1 MPPVFAPRWVVR
13 MRVCFL
19 TRFTPSTS
27 TLSSLGYA
35 AMTLPLRPLSRPAM
49 TTTVSPFLTFM
60 ALHHLRRQRDDFHVA
75 LPPQLPADRAEDT
88 RTTRVAALLD
98 DDGGVL
104 VELDVRAVGA
114 PLLLGGA
121 DDDGPDDV
129 ALLHAGTRDGVL
141 DGRHDDIA
149 DARVAP
155 AGATE
160 YPDAQDLPGSG
171 VVGDA
176 QSRLL
181 LDHVS
186 LLRLPVLRPYR
197 SLAEQSLGPFED
209 LHDPPPLGGRQRT
222 SLHQQHPVADAAL
235 LLVVRLQLAGTA
247 HHLAVQRMLHLVL
260 DRDDDGLL
268 HLVADHVAL
277 TDLPAWPLVSRLAHA
292 VSSRS
297 ARCRRSRP

>member
-1 MPPVFAPRWVVR
+1 MRVGLPSVSTTITLETWIGASCVTMPPVFAPRWVVR

-35 AMTLPLRPLSRPAM
+35 AMTLPLRPLSLPAM
-49 TTTVSPFLTFM
+49 TTTVSPFFTFM
-60 ALHHLRRQRDDFHVA
+60 ASHHLRGERDDFHVA
-75 LPPQLPADRAEDT
+75 LPPQLPADRPEDA
-88 RTTRVAALLD
+88 RTARVAALLD

-121 DDDGPDDV
+121 DDDRPDDV
-129 ALLHAGTRDGVL
+129 ALLHAGARDGVL
-141 DGRHDDIA
+141 DGRHDAVA
-149 DARVAP
+149 DARVAA

-181 LDHVS
+181 LDHVN
-186 LLRLPVLRPYR
+186 LLCLPVLRPVP
-197 SLAEQSLGPFED
+197 E
-209 LHDPPPLGGRQRT
+209 LGGTVTWPVRGSPRRATAWWPTADESPSAAPGRRCRT
-222 SLHQQHPVADAAL
+222 ASRRAPSACWYGASPCRTADASPGP
-235 LLVVRLQLAGTA
+235 RP
-247 HHLAVQRMLHLVL
+247 R
-260 DRDDDGLL
+260 R
-268 HLVADHVAL
+268 
-277 TDLPAWPLVSRLAHA
+277 
-292 VSSRS
+292 
-297 ARCRRSRP
+297 RRSSPSCR

>member
-121 DDDGPDDV
+121 DDARPDDV

-149 DARVAP
+149 DARVPP

-186 LLRLPVLRPYR
+186 LLRLPVLR
-197 SLAEQSLGPFED
+197 S
-209 LHDPPPLGGRQRT
+209 
-222 SLHQQHPVADAAL
+222 
-235 LLVVRLQLAGTA
+235 GTGA
-247 HHLAVQRMLHLVL
+247 WRNNHLARSRISTTRH
-260 DRDDDGLL
+260 R
-268 HLVADHVAL
+268 LVADSGRVSISSTRSPMPHCFSSCAFSLLVRRITLPYNGCFTWSSTATTTVFSILSL
-277 TDLPAWPLVSRLAHA
+277 TT
-292 VSSRS
+292 
-297 ARCRRSRP
+297 

>member
-27 TLSSLGYA
+27 TLSSFGYA
-35 AMTLPLRPLSRPAM
+35 AMTFPFRPLSLPAM
-49 TTTVSPFLTFM
+49 TTTVSPFFTFM
-60 ALHHLRRQRDDFHVA
+60 ASHHLRGERDDFHVA
-75 LPPQLPADRAEDT
+75 LPPQLPADRPEDA
-88 RTTRVAALLD
+88 RTARVAALFD

-121 DDDGPDDV
+121 DDDRPDDV

-160 YPDAQDLPGSG
+160 YPDAEDLPGSG

-181 LDHVS
+181 LDH
-186 LLRLPVLRPYR
+186 
-197 SLAEQSLGPFED
+197 LALSRISTTR
-209 LHDPPPLGGRQRT
+209 HR
-222 SLHQQHPVADAAL
+222 
-235 LLVVRLQLAGTA
+235 
-247 HHLAVQRMLHLVL
+247 
-260 DRDDDGLL
+260 
-268 HLVADHVAL
+268 LVADSGRVSISSTRSPIPHCFSSCAFSLLVRRITLPYNGCFTWSSTATTTVFSILSL
-277 TDLPAWPLVSRLAHA
+277 TT
-292 VSSRS
+292 
-297 ARCRRSRP
+297 